1 MNTKYNNLPKAVGDH
16 KRQHIVVFSG
26 AGMSAESG
34 LSTFR
39 DENGLWKQYDWQ
51 RLASIEGFAEE
62 PQAVLDFYNMRRKRL
77 LEVEPNNAHRL
88 IAELEKWHD
97 VTVIT
102 QNVDDLH
109 ERAGTSKVIHLHG
122 ELKKVTSSE
131 NRDDPNCI
139 EELPLDVPIRIGDKA
154 ADGSQLRPYIV
165 WFGEFVNA
173 MESAIEIVR
182 MADIFVVVGTSLTVH
197 PAARLLH
204 YAQRNIPKFII
215 NPGKLERIPDDYVHI
230 KENASSGMETFV
242 DWVRENT
249 GVVTL
254 NISMPPSWMF
264 GITDIE
270 IPEEYCNEELIRL
283 TSRKKDESGIEIGE
297 HPLFFNEK
305 LDDCK

>member
-1 MNTKYNNLPKAVGDH
+1 MNTKYKNLPIAIGDH

-39 DENGLWKQYDWQ
+39 DENGMWKQYDWQ

-131 NRDDPNCI
+131 NRTDPNCI

-154 ADGSQLRPYIV
+154 ADGSQLRPFIV

-173 MESAIEIVR
+173 MESAVEIVR

-197 PAARLLH
+197 PAAGLLH
-204 YAQRNIPKFII
+204 YAQRNIPKFVI

-230 KENASSGMETFV
+230 KENATSGMEIFV

-254 NISMPPSWMF
+254 NIPMPPPWMF

-270 IPEEYCNEELIRL
+270 VPEEYRNEELIKL
-283 TSRKKDESGIEIGE
+283 TSRKKDESGFEIGE

-305 LDDCK
+305 LNDCK